1 MKRSILFLIV
11 LACLFSI
18 HTSFAQ
24 QKGNQSQ
31 VGVLF
36 LDDFSMGPKPDWKQ
50 VSGHWTMANGM
61 YTVEEIEDDG
71 LYLTFLDKEM
81 GTDFVLTLDAKPG
94 HTGTYYNEAIIC
106 PRILNEEDGV
116 CLRIAS
122 KYGAFVRAGWSIR
135 RKVKIA
141 PKYGIFVKGGWSVRE
156 KGEWG
161 ELMGMIQMD
170 TPTGKIVHIKIE
182 VKDNTFTA
190 YFDGTQMSQVYDASL
205 SSGLIGVGQWYEHWN
220 WENQR
225 VGFDNLRVTTLE
237 YAKTLEDKQSLKAAK
252 ATKGDTERST
262 RFSPESA
269 PSAQKALNAASK
281 AERAAIRAEQAAK
294 AAQYSSQR
302 AESMAKKAEDISERI
317 TAK

>member
-1 MKRSILFLIV
+1 MKKSILFLII
-11 LACLFSI
+11 LACIFSI

-24 QKGNQSQ
+24 QTEDQSQ

-36 LDDFSMGPKPDWKQ
+36 FDDFKTGPKPDWKQ
-50 VSGHWTMANGM
+50 VSGNWTMANGM
-61 YTVEEIEDDG
+61 YTVEEIEEDG
-71 LYLTFLDKEM
+71 LYFASLDKEI
-81 GTDFVLTLDAKPG
+81 GNDFVLFLYVKPG
-94 HTGTYYNEAIIC
+94 HTGIYYNEAIIC
-106 PRILNEEDGV
+106 PRMLSGEDGV

-135 RKVKIA
+135 KKGRIA
-141 PKYGIFVKGGWSVRE
+141 PKYGVFVKGGWSVSK

-182 VKDNTFTA
+182 VKDNRFTA
-190 YFDGTQMSQVYDASL
+190 YFDGSQISQVYDASL
-205 SSGLIGVGQWYEHWN
+205 SSGLIGVGQWYENWN

-225 VGFDNLRVTTLE
+225 VGFDNLKVTTLE
-237 YAKTLEDKQSLKAAK
+237 YAKTLEDKRSLKAAEVS
-252 ATKGDTERST
+252 KGDMEK
-262 RFSPESA
+262 SA
-269 PSAQKALNAASK
+269 GDTLSAASARKALSAASK
-281 AERAAIRAEQAAK
+281 AERAALRAEQAAK

-302 AESMAKKAEDISERI
+302 AESMAKKAEDISDRI